1 MCVNYKAKIAG
12 NKKVNKKIFGRL
24 SVTPKCSFVS
34 LGSLLSN
41 KPPRLQSVQLL
52 VDRAAWFNSIYLNS
66 TCSWVNTRRCGNA
79 NKEAQ
84 GSKDRI
90 E

>member
-1 MCVNYKAKIAG
+1 MIKIIGSAFPNEPPICISFSYKTNYMVI
-12 NKKVNKKIFGRL
+12 V
-24 SVTPKCSFVS
+24 VQFVL

-41 KPPRLQSVQLL
+41 KPPRLQSMQLL
-52 VDRAAWFNSIYLNS
+52 VDRAAWFYGIYLNS
-66 TCSWVNTRRCGNA
+66 TCTGGNTRRCGKA

-84 GSKDRI
+84 GSK

>member
-41 KPPRLQSVQLL
+41 KPPRLQSVLLL
-52 VDRAAWFNSIYLNS
+52 VDRAAWFYGIYLNS
-66 TCSWVNTRRCGNA
+66 ACGGISTRRRGNA
-79 NKEAQ
+79 NKEGQ
-84 GSKDRI
+84 GSK

>member
-41 KPPRLQSVQLL
+41 KPPRLQSMQLL
-52 VDRAAWFNSIYLNS
+52 IDRAAWFYGIYLNS
-66 TCSWVNTRRCGNA
+66 TCSGVNTRRRGNA
-79 NKEAQ
+79 NKEGQ
-84 GSKDRI
+84 GSK